1 MSTLLTEDT
10 AERPRL
16 QRPSHVPHEWL
27 RGMPP
32 LLRTR
37 RARREMGGVGSLLS
51 RRHAENVP
59 LAEPTFD
66 LFRDAAWAA
75 TRHDPQE

>member
-10 AERPRL
+10 AEGARL

-27 RGMPP
+27 RGTPS

-37 RARREMGGVGSLLS
+37 RARRESGGAGSLLN
-51 RRHAENVP
+51 RRAAANVSP
-59 LAEPTFD
+59 TEPTFD
-66 LFRDAAWAA
+66 LFRDAARAA
-75 TRHDPQE
+75 TRRDPHE

>member
-10 AERPRL
+10 AERTRL

-37 RARREMGGVGSLLS
+37 RARRETGAAGSPPS
-51 RRHAENVP
+51 RRNAANVP
-59 LAEPTFD
+59 LSEPTFD

-75 TRHDPQE
+75 TRHDRSR